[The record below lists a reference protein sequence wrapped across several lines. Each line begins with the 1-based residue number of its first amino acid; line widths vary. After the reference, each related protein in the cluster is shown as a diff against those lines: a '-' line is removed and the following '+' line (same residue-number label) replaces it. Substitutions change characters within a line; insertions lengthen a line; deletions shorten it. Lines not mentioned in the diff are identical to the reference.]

1 MTPDFNAV
9 SPIKAVARKAPL
21 LLVHGKKDV
30 RVDFQQS
37 SDMASKMEGAG
48 KVVQFLPLPKAD
60 HNFSREADRLELLKA
75 TEAFLRKYNP
85 PD

>member
-9 SPIKAVARKAPL
+9 SPIKAVARSAPL

-30 RVDFQQS
+30 RVDFSNRRIWRQRWR
-37 SDMASKMEGAG
+37 AR

-75 TEAFLRKYNP
+75 IEAFLRKYNP